1 VRNEPGGLPKPIQHF
16 KSEAEKLL
24 PKLEEKRDA
33 VVVPLLFSIRR
44 LISKPSVDEL
54 YDALS
59 SIGEQPKVDVILFSY
74 GGDPDQAYIIGS
86 MLQDFTKER
95 LTIIVPRIAKSAA
108 TLIACAGDE
117 VGMGPAS
124 ELGPVD
130 LTIEIEGKYVSV
142 MSIMEL
148 VEMIKMGS
156 FGDLGTK
163 VLEKIPILEL
173 GDYSR
178 LSRHTPRLL
187 EKLLTRRMFKDE
199 PERARAIAE
208 ELCKSYESHS
218 AAIVLTDL
226 KDKLKLTNISPDTWS
241 LIWSLHRLWINTI
254 INYEDRFPGDARFEE
269 INIRVG
275 KGVVFCTKL
284 IEEK

>member
-1 VRNEPGGLPKPIQHF
+1 MRNEQGELPQHIRQF
-16 KSEAEKLL
+16 VSEAEKLL

-33 VVVPLLFSIRR
+33 AVVPLLFSTRR

-54 YDALS
+54 YEALS

-86 MLQDFTKER
+86 MLQDFTKEQ
-95 LTIIVPRIAKSAA
+95 LTVIVPRLAKSAA

-130 LTIEIEGKYVSV
+130 LTIEIKGKYISV
-142 MSIMEL
+142 MSITEL
-148 VEMIKMGS
+148 VEMIKRGS

-163 VLEKIPILEL
+163 VLEKVPILEL
-173 GDYSR
+173 GYYSR
-178 LSRHTPRLL
+178 LSRHTPKLL
-187 EKLLTRRMFKDE
+187 EKLLSRRMFKDE
-199 PERARAIAE
+199 PLRAKAIAE
-208 ELCKSYESHS
+208 ELCQAYESHS
-218 AAIVLTDL
+218 AAIVLTDV
-226 KDKLKLTNISPDTWS
+226 KDKLKLANISPDAWS
-241 LIWSLHRLWINTI
+241 LIWKLHRLWINTI
-254 INYEDRFPGDARFEE
+254 IDYEDRLPDNARLEE
-269 INIRVG
+269 VNIKVG

>member
-1 VRNEPGGLPKPIQHF
+1 VRNEPDGLPKPIQHF

-44 LISKPSVDEL
+44 LISRPSMDEL
-54 YDALS
+54 YDALP

-130 LTIEIEGKYVSV
+130 LTIEIEDKYVSV
-142 MSIMEL
+142 MSITEL

-173 GDYSR
+173 GHYSR

-187 EKLLTRRMFKDE
+187 EKLLMRRMFKDE

-226 KDKLKLTNISPDTWS
+226 KDKLKLANISPDTWS

-254 INYEDRFPGDARFEE
+254 INYEDRFPDDARFEA
-269 INIRVG
+269 INSRVG

>member
-1 VRNEPGGLPKPIQHF
+1 MRNEPGGSPIQRF

-24 PKLEEKRDA
+24 SKLEEKRDA
-33 VVVPLLFSIRR
+33 VVVPLLFSLKR
-44 LISKPSVDEL
+44 LISQPCVDEL

-59 SIGEQPKVDVILFSY
+59 SVGEQPRVDVILFSY

-86 MLQDFTKER
+86 MLQDFTKEK

-148 VEMIKMGS
+148 VEMIKIGS

-163 VLEKIPILEL
+163 VLEKIPILGL

-178 LSRHTPRLL
+178 LSRHTPKLL
-187 EKLLTRRMFKDE
+187 EKLLARRMFKDE
-199 PERARAIAE
+199 PERARTIAE

-218 AAIVLTDL
+218 AAIVLKDL
-226 KDKLKLTNISPDTWS
+226 KDKLKLADISPDAWS

-254 INYEDRFPGDARFEE
+254 IEYEDRFPDDARFEG
-269 INIRVG
+269 INVRVG
-275 KGVVFCTKL
+275 NGVVFCTKL